1 VRLQFTVGLNVSRF
15 RRGVV
20 IIVAAVRVFTFC
32 NVFRSEIS
40 EKLTAAIFRVT
51 E

>member
-1 VRLQFTVGLNVSRF
+1 VRLQFTVDLNVSRF
-15 RRGVV
+15 RQGVV
-20 IIVAAVRVFTFC
+20 IIVAVFRVFTLC

-40 EKLTAAIFRVT
+40 EELTAAIFRAT